1 MKMTLLGAIA
11 IAMVLT
17 LSAAAWSADPPTAQP
32 ATHTSEAPVNTDQVI
47 ADFRSDLMSKRAD
60 VMAKGLT
67 LTAEQ
72 AAKFWPQFETFQKEQ
87 DLIVN
92 EQINAT
98 KAYAE
103 SYQSLSDEDALAYVN
118 ALLQRDQ
125 KMLDLRKKWL
135 GKFSKVVPT
144 KIAARAI
151 QLDRRLSNVTQIQ
164 LSQQIPLVH

>member
-1 MKMTLLGAIA
+1 MKKTLLA
-11 IAMVLT
+11 AMALT
-17 LSAAAWSADPPTAQP
+17 LSAVAWSADPPTAQP

-103 SYQSLSDEDALAYVN
+103 SYQSLSDEDALAYIN

-135 GKFSKVVPT
+135 GKFSKVVPIKT
-144 KIAARAI
+144 AARAI